1 MTVALP
7 DGVRLERD
15 AGGLARLRVSTPLCT
30 AEMYLH
36 GAHVCRWQP
45 HGHVHPVL
53 WMSGR
58 SALEPGR
65 AIRGGIPICFPWFG
79 PNARQPQAPIH
90 GFARTQ
96 AWELAGVTAEP
107 DGTIAAVLTLAAN
120 DISRAFDPAEFS
132 LLYTVRF
139 GATLNLGLTV
149 TNAGASAMRFEE
161 ALHTYL
167 AVGDVRRVGVSGLE
181 GAEYYDKTDGM
192 KRKRQEGA
200 VTIGAETDRL
210 YIDTAA
216 AITLDDPTLGRRIVI
231 SKTGSQ
237 SSVVWN
243 PWIAKSAAMPD
254 FGDDEWTGMTC
265 VETVNAADN
274 AVTLDPGE
282 RHTMTA
288 TIGLESN

>member
-1 MTVALP
+1 M
-7 DGVRLERD
+7 
-15 AGGLARLRVSTPLCT
+15 
-30 AEMYLH
+30 
-36 GAHVCRWQP
+36 
-45 HGHVHPVL
+45 
-53 WMSGR
+53 
-58 SALEPGR
+58 
-65 AIRGGIPICFPWFG
+65 
-79 PNARQPQAPIH
+79 
-90 GFARTQ
+90 
-96 AWELAGVTAEP
+96 WELAGVTAEP

-216 AITLDDPTLGRRIVI
+216 AITLDDPVLWRAASSSRRRALGRRSCGIP
-231 SKTGSQ
+231 GSPRAP
-237 SSVVWN
+237 
-243 PWIAKSAAMPD
+243 PWPTSATTS
-254 FGDDEWTGMTC
+254 GRG
-265 VETVNAADN
+265 
-274 AVTLDPGE
+274 
-282 RHTMTA
+282 
-288 TIGLESN
+288 